1 MKERTRRI
9 DIDVNRESD
18 GVILPEKQPNKA
30 IPVAAEVVEVR
41 TPAKRN
47 AGEKATDQTQSWA
60 PVSCGLEGVRR
71 RAMEDKTCCFTA
83 LLHHITPE
91 LLRESFYKLNRKAED
106 GIDSM
111 SWEAYEEELEERLPK
126 LHEEIHKGSY
136 RAKPVK
142 RVYIPKGKGQKRP
155 LGITAIED
163 KLVQQAVVT
172 VLNEIYETEFY
183 GFSYGYRQGRGP
195 ENALDAL
202 ATAILKRPINWILDA
217 DLQEF
222 FDSIPHDKLM
232 EAISIRVGD
241 KRILRL
247 IGKWLKTGYI
257 EDGKRYRQKAGTS
270 QGSVI
275 SPLLANIYLH
285 YVVDEWVEQERR
297 RRNNGEVIII
307 RYADDLVMGFQYKT
321 EAERY
326 LEALSERVQAYGLKL
341 HPEKTCLKEFGR
353 YAEERMRKRGEGKP
367 EGFDFLGFTH
377 LCSRNRKGGYFLKR
391 KTKTKK
397 LRQKLSEIKV
407 QLRKRKH
414 APIEQTGKWLKSVV
428 QGFGL
433 YFGVPGNSRS
443 LRSYRDQ
450 VVKMWLRILRR
461 RSQKGRALT
470 WEKFNQIVE
479 KYIPHLRICQPFP
492 EVRFAMTQG
501 RSRMR

>member
-9 DIDVNRESD
+9 DAETSRESD
-18 GVILPEKQPNKA
+18 GGIVPEKQPNKA
-30 IPVAAEVVEVR
+30 NPEAAEVVEGR
-41 TPAKRN
+41 PPAKRN
-47 AGEKATDQTQSWA
+47 TGEKANGRTQSQN
-60 PVSCGLEGVRR
+60 PMSCGLEGVRR
-71 RAMEDKTCCFTA
+71 KAKEDKTCRFTA
-83 LLHHITPE
+83 LMHHITPD
-91 LLRESFYKLNRKAED
+91 LLRASFYELNRKAAE
-106 GIDSM
+106 GIDER
-111 SWEAYEEELEERLPK
+111 SWKEYEAQLEERLPK

-136 RAKPVK
+136 RAQPVK
-142 RVYIPKGKGQKRP
+142 RVYIPKTDGQKRP

-172 VLNEIYETEFY
+172 VLNQIYETEFY
-183 GFSYGYRQGRGP
+183 GFSYGYRPGRAP

-217 DLQEF
+217 DLQKF
-222 FDSIPHDKLM
+222 FDSIPHDRLM
-232 EAISIRVGD
+232 ALISIRVGD

-257 EDGKRYRQKAGTS
+257 EDGKRYRQTEGTP

-307 RYADDLVMGFQYKT
+307 RYADDLVLGFQYKT

-326 LEALSERVQAYGLKL
+326 LEALNERVQTYGLKL

-353 YAEERMRKRGEGKP
+353 YAEERRRKRGEGKP
-367 EGFDFLGFTH
+367 ESFDFLGFTH

-397 LRQKLSEIKV
+397 MRQKLSELKEE
-407 QLRKRKH
+407 LMKRKH
-414 APIEQTGKWLKSVV
+414 APIQQTGTWLKSVV
-428 QGFGL
+428 QGHGL
-433 YFGVPGNSRS
+433 YFGVPGNSKA

-450 VVKMWLRILRR
+450 VVKMWLKVLRR
-461 RSQKGRALT
+461 RSQKGIALT
-470 WEKFNQIVE
+470 WEKFNRIVD